1 MTLKIVQ
8 QTFELLPQG
17 AVYWQEQKALLLAD
31 VHLGKVSHFRK
42 NGYAIPAQI
51 QFSFYQK
58 MEQLLTAHNVE
69 KIFFLGDLF
78 HSDRNAEWDRFVAW
92 NQSLSQQTILVKGN
106 HDILPTKVLEQSGL
120 FVVTEWMKKNIL
132 LTHHPTDRSGLFN
145 FSGHIHPG
153 VRLQGAG
160 RQRLK
165 VPCFFHQPNQMIL
178 PAFGDFTGL
187 HLLQPKAGDRVYAL
201 TGEAVVEIKIV
212 A

>member
-8 QTFELLPQG
+8 QTFELLLQG

-106 HDILPTKVLEQSGL
+106 HDILPTRVLEQSGL
-120 FVVTEWMKKNIL
+120 FIITEWMEKNIL

>member
-106 HDILPTKVLEQSGL
+106 HDILPTRVLEQSGL
-120 FVVTEWMKKNIL
+120 FVVTEWMEKNIL

>member
-120 FVVTEWMKKNIL
+120 FVVTEWMEKNIL
-132 LTHHPTDRSGLFN
+132 LTHHPTDRSCSFN

>member
-8 QTFELLPQG
+8 QTFELLLQG

-42 NGYAIPAQI
+42 NGFAIPAQI

-120 FVVTEWMKKNIL
+120 FVVTEWMEKNIL

-160 RQRLK
+160 RQWLK

-201 TGEAVVEIKIV
+201 TGEAVVEIKII

>member
-120 FVVTEWMKKNIL
+120 FVVTEWMEKNIL

>member
-120 FVVTEWMKKNIL
+120 FVVTEWMEKNIL
-132 LTHHPTDRSGLFN
+132 LTHHPTDRSGSFN

>member
-78 HSDRNAEWDRFVAW
+78 HSDRNAEWDRFVTW

-120 FVVTEWMKKNIL
+120 FVVTEWMEKNIL

-201 TGEAVVEIKIV
+201 TGDAVVEIKIV
-212 A
+212 S

>member
-31 VHLGKVSHFRK
+31 IHLGKVSHFRK

-106 HDILPTKVLEQSGL
+106 HDILPMKVLEQSGL
-120 FVVTEWMKKNIL
+120 FVVTEWMEKNIL

-160 RQRLK
+160 RQQLK
-165 VPCFFHQPNQMIL
+165 VPCFFHQSNQMIL

>member
-31 VHLGKVSHFRK
+31 IHLGKVSHFRK

-106 HDILPTKVLEQSGL
+106 HDILPMKVLEQSGL
-120 FVVTEWMKKNIL
+120 FVVTEWMEKNIL

-160 RQRLK
+160 RQQLK

>member
-8 QTFELLPQG
+8 QTFELLLQG

-106 HDILPTKVLEQSGL
+106 HDILPTRVLEQSGL
-120 FVVTEWMKKNIL
+120 FVVTEWMEKNIL
-132 LTHHPTDRSGLFN
+132 LTHHPTDRSGPFN

-165 VPCFFHQPNQMIL
+165 VPCFFQQPNQMIL

>member
-106 HDILPTKVLEQSGL
+106 HDILPMKVLEQSGL
-120 FVVTEWMKKNIL
+120 FVVTEWMEKNIL

>member
-31 VHLGKVSHFRK
+31 IHLGKVSHFRK

-106 HDILPTKVLEQSGL
+106 HDILPMKVLEQSGL
-120 FVVTEWMKKNIL
+120 FVVTEWMEKNIL

-187 HLLQPKAGDRVYAL
+187 HLLQPKAGDRVYVL

>member
-31 VHLGKVSHFRK
+31 IHLGKVSHFRK

-106 HDILPTKVLEQSGL
+106 HDILPMKVLEQSGL
-120 FVVTEWMKKNIL
+120 FVVTEWMEKNIL

>member
-1 MTLKIVQ
+1 MTLKIAQ

-17 AVYWQEQKALLLAD
+17 AIYWQEKKALLLAD
-31 VHLGKVSHFRK
+31 IHLGKVTHFRK

-58 MEQLLTAHNVE
+58 MKHLLDAHNVE
-69 KIFFLGDLF
+69 NIFFLGDLF
-78 HSDRNAEWDRFVAW
+78 HSDRNAEWDRFVNW

-106 HDILPTKVLEQSGL
+106 HDILPKQVLEQSGMII
-120 FVVTEWMKKNIL
+120 VSEWAENSIL
-132 LTHHPTDRSGLFN
+132 LTHHPTELEDQFN
-145 FSGHIHPG
+145 LCGHIHPG
-153 VRLQGAG
+153 VRLQGPG

-165 VPCFFHQPNQMIL
+165 VPCFFHQPQQMIL

-187 HLLQPKAGDRVYAL
+187 HLLQPKAGDKVYAL
-201 TGEAVVEIKIV
+201 TGETVVEIKIV